1 MEENLNFEEQ
11 LIKLNNQKKRKFIT
25 KIIVIVFMFLTFG
38 IYLFSPL
45 SKISDFTL
53 TGNYF
58 INKIDILKIL
68 NVSSNTS
75 LYSVNEDEYEKGLN
89 NHPLIK
95 SSNVSVSVFGLKVEI
110 EEIAPVLK
118 TGSNDF
124 YCNDGE
130 IRNYDNAFTTCLMP
144 SHYLEE
150 IDKLPVYLNSNNH
163 QLTKSEV
170 CFIQDVYYTLSE
182 EYRNK
187 ITYFDYSDE
196 YKYSYFFNLTND
208 TLYEVV
214 VEFNSSLKESEN
226 IAFALD
232 STAQQN
238 YYKDFLDNPNINLTL
253 KNYQNGETSF
263 EYYSILVKIEYEF
276 GNKKIRYNVSP
287 NE

>member
-11 LIKLNNQKKRKFIT
+11 LVKLNNQKKRKFIT

-58 INKIDILKIL
+58 VNKIDVLKIL

-75 LYSVNEDEYEKGLN
+75 LYSVDEDEYEKALN

-95 SSNVSVSVFGLKVEI
+95 SSKVSVSVFGLKVEI

-196 YKYSYFFNLTND
+196 YRYSYFFNLTND

>member
-1 MEENLNFEEQ
+1 MGMHEKRIDLDTMTNIKYYLLDKSDNNVPFGYEKVMEKDNKVLYENTNFVE
-11 LIKLNNQKKRKFIT
+11 
-25 KIIVIVFMFLTFG
+25 FG
-38 IYLFSPL
+38 FAFDTI
-45 SKISDFTL
+45 ISD
-53 TGNYF
+53 
-58 INKIDILKIL
+58 
-68 NVSSNTS
+68 SQ
-75 LYSVNEDEYEKGLN
+75 LYSSDTFDNSRYLTSYKARTVNNETNYSRYAILD
-89 NHPLIK
+89 
-95 SSNVSVSVFGLKVEI
+95 
-110 EEIAPVLK
+110 EEIAQVLK

-124 YCNDGE
+124 YCIDGE

-187 ITYFDYSDE
+187 IAYFDYSDE
-196 YKYSYFFNLTND
+196 YRYSYFFNLTND

-232 STAQQN
+232 STAQEN
-238 YYKDFLDNPNINLTL
+238 YYKDFLDNPNTLTL
-253 KNYQNGETSF
+253 TF
-263 EYYSILVKIEYEF
+263 ELFIS
-276 GNKKIRYNVSP
+276 G
-287 NE
+287 

>member
-38 IYLFSPL
+38 FYLFSPL

-68 NVSSNTS
+68 NVSSSTS

-95 SSNVSVSVFGLKVEI
+95 SSNVSVSVFGLIVEI

-226 IAFALD
+226 IAFAID

>member
-45 SKISDFTL
+45 SKFSDFTL

-58 INKIDILKIL
+58 INKIDVLKIL
-68 NVSSNTS
+68 NVSSSTS
-75 LYSVNEDEYEKGLN
+75 LYSVNEDEYEKRLN

>member
-11 LIKLNNQKKRKFIT
+11 LVKLNNQKKRKFIT

-58 INKIDILKIL
+58 VNKIDVLKIL

-75 LYSVNEDEYEKGLN
+75 LYSVDEDEYEKALN

-95 SSNVSVSVFGLKVEI
+95 SSKVSVSVFGLKVEI

-187 ITYFDYSDE
+187 IT
-196 YKYSYFFNLTND
+196 
-208 TLYEVV
+208 
-214 VEFNSSLKESEN
+214 
-226 IAFALD
+226 
-232 STAQQN
+232 
-238 YYKDFLDNPNINLTL
+238 
-253 KNYQNGETSF
+253 
-263 EYYSILVKIEYEF
+263 
-276 GNKKIRYNVSP
+276 
-287 NE
+287 

>member
-11 LIKLNNQKKRKFIT
+11 LVKLNNQKKRKFIT

-58 INKIDILKIL
+58 VNKIDVLKIL

-75 LYSVNEDEYEKGLN
+75 LYSVDEDEYEKALN

-95 SSNVSVSVFGLKVEI
+95 SSKVSVSVFGLKVEI

-196 YKYSYFFNLTND
+196 YTYSYFFNLTND

>member
-75 LYSVNEDEYEKGLN
+75 LYSVNEDEYENRLN

-196 YKYSYFFNLTND
+196 YRYSYFFNLTND

>member
-11 LIKLNNQKKRKFIT
+11 LVKLNNQKKRKFIT
-25 KIIVIVFMFLTFG
+25 KIIVIVFMFLIFG

-68 NVSSNTS
+68 NVSSSTS

-232 STAQQN
+232 STAQEN